1 MKKILSLILA
11 IAMLISLAPS
21 VFAGDTTTA
30 PADVVYDFTSLPDTW
45 TYSSGTEGYNFSFNS
60 TDGHNSWKIVP
71 VANGDGVRLNVNAN
85 FETNVSRYNRAAIDI
100 VVNESGWYSPSFT
113 GGYTIQGAKA
123 SIFLGDKYLGDYD
136 FTYTGEETT
145 SNVKCVQG
153 EEKILNA
160 VYLEAGTHT
169 LVVGFRARS
178 VENTDTF
185 YPFFHNFKLY
195 GLEAEPT
202 IASVNSIV
210 PVDVMNIGDTKELTA
225 QVIDSN
231 GNAISFGDFAAY
243 NSTTADTTN
252 YLAVTSD
259 NDTVVKVTS
268 FAKGGLCNSENTN
281 YSIEA
286 VGGGVANLVFTPYID
301 GVAQTS
307 YIKSVAVAGPITV
320 DFSKTTDKITATPG
334 YTVAEFGQSVAG
346 NWRKPTGE
354 MLRVTLAAAS
364 AKMWHEGG
372 GQSTKIAINVNVPEA
387 GFYSIKLWG
396 GLSRAGGLM
405 SMYANGSYV
414 GDYDFT
420 THDASTDNVY
430 GIDGEE
436 KTLNT
441 VYLAE
446 GSNMI
451 FLGLRKS
458 ISTYA
463 DSRIFLKKITVSPV
477 DSMEG
482 KTEIGI
488 KSVASTDVPT
498 TMLVGD
504 TAEST
509 AVVTMEDNSVHS
521 FAAYKIS
528 GYTVSADDIDSVTVT
543 SSAPDIISVESYED
557 DALGASD
564 KTTFTLKANAAGSA
578 DITVAAKVG
587 DSTKTATYTI
597 TASEYNPNSITTN
610 PTVSVYIGA
619 ENADASLIT
628 VSKGGIAAGVVDG
641 TVARGTLITATA
653 ESNEDY
659 EFLYWMDN
667 AKRYIQDDE
676 TYTFTAGTNTAV
688 FAVYADKTDTLKLF
702 DYFTDSGTR
711 VYSAEAE
718 DETSITVPALEM
730 TGYTGGT
737 WKKSIDNAEYVTFT
751 PDWENATKADAST
764 TLNGEAYKTG
774 SYGDKVTVNKTTDA
788 FVAWKKN
795 GNVVSYDDVY
805 TFYMWDVLEALV
817 ESTEG
822 EKSDFP
828 AVALFKNGDK
838 YMLELVN
845 CEDVDIVEKGI
856 LFDGD
861 IDSCQK
867 KFVSRTNLSQF
878 TIVEDTL
885 TNAKAYVIYKDG
897 TDLRVAYSD

>member
-1 MKKILSLILA
+1 MKKIVSILVILS
-11 IAMLISLAPS
+11 MLIAFIPTA
-21 VFAGDTTTA
+21 FAAEVATA
-30 PADVVYDFTSLPDTW
+30 PADVVYDFTTW
-45 TYSSGTEGYNFSFNS
+45 TSSGTGYNFELDESKTIAQS
-60 TDGHNSWKIVP
+60 GWKEVS
-71 VANGDGVRLNVNAN
+71 AADGDGVRINVNVD
-85 FETNVSRYNRAAIDI
+85 FDTNTSRYNKAAIKI
-100 VVNESGWYSPSFT
+100 QVTEAGWYLPSFT

-145 SNVKCVQG
+145 SNVKCVPG
-153 EEKILNA
+153 DEKTLNA
-160 VYLEAGTHT
+160 VYLTAGTHT
-169 LVVGFRARS
+169 LVFGFRERS
-178 VENTDTF
+178 AADTNSF

-195 GLEAEPT
+195 GLESEPT
-202 IASVNSIV
+202 IASVNSDV
-210 PVDVMNIGDTKELTA
+210 PTDVMNIGDTRTLTA
-225 QVIDSN
+225 QLIDSN
-231 GNAISFGDFAAY
+231 GNTISFGDQAAY
-243 NSTTADTTN
+243 NTTTANTAN

-259 NDTVVKVTS
+259 NDTIIKVTS
-268 FAKGGLCNSENTN
+268 FAKGGLCNSENIR

-307 YIKSVAVAGPITV
+307 YTKSVSVAGTITV
-320 DFSKTTDKITATPG
+320 DFSKTTDKATATPG
-334 YTVAEFGQSVAG
+334 YTIDSNGQNELG
-346 NWRKPTGE
+346 NWRKPTDA
-354 MLRVTLAAAS
+354 MVRVTVAKAS
-364 AKMWHEGG
+364 ASMWHEGG
-372 GQSTKIAINVNVPEA
+372 GRTTKIAVKVNVPKA
-387 GFYSIKLWG
+387 CFYSIKLWG
-396 GLSRAGGLM
+396 GLTRAGGIM
-405 SMYANGSYV
+405 SMFANGNYV

-420 THDASTDNVY
+420 TDDTSTDNVF
-430 GIDGEE
+430 GIEGQE

-441 VYLAE
+441 VYLTE
-446 GSNMI
+446 GDNLI

-458 ISTYA
+458 ISTYS
-463 DSRIFLKKITVSPV
+463 DTRIFLKKITMTPV
-477 DSMEG
+477 DSLAE
-482 KTEIGI
+482 KNAIDI
-488 KSVASTDVPT
+488 KAVSSADVPT
-498 TMLVGD
+498 TMTVGD
-504 TAEST
+504 SIDATAM
-509 AVVTMEDNSVHS
+509 VTMEDDSVRS
-521 FAAYKIS
+521 FAEYVPNTSTSSI
-528 GYTVSADDIDSVTVT
+528 VIADTTDSVTVT
-543 SSAPDIISVESYED
+543 SSAPDIISVESYDD
-557 DALGASD
+557 DAIGASD

-578 DITVAAKVG
+578 DIIVTAKVG
-587 DSTKTATYTI
+587 ESTKTATYTI

-619 ENADASLIT
+619 ENADTSLIT

-702 DYFTDSGTR
+702 DYFTDFGTR
-711 VYSAEAE
+711 IYSADAE

-805 TFYMWDVLEALV
+805 TFYMWDALEALV

-845 CEDVDIVEKGI
+845 CEGVEIVEKGI
-856 LFDGD
+856 LFDGT

-867 KFVSRTNLSQF
+867 KFVSRTELSQF
-878 TIVEDTL
+878 TITEDTY
-885 TNAKAYVIYKDG
+885 TNAKAYVIYRDG
-897 TDLRVAYSD
+897 KDLRVAYSE